1 LHHSVNCIMFNRV
14 KGFSKVQ
21 FQYYK
26 VSLGMLA
33 LINVF
38 KGSPQTVLNRP
49 CFNEAILIKMDQR
62 DDIILQLVCHKL
74 CDDLDDA
81 IC

>member
-1 LHHSVNCIMFNRV
+1 
-14 KGFSKVQ
+14 
-21 FQYYK
+21 
-26 VSLGMLA
+26 MLA

-38 KGSPQTVLNRP
+38 KGPPQTVLNRP
-49 CFNEAILIKMDQR
+49 CFNEAIFIKMDQR